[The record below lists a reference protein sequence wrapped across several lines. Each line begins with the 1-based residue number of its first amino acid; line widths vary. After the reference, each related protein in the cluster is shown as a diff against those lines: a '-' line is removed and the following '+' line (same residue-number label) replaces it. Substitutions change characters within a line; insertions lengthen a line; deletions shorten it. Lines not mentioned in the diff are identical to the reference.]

1 LTKEISNS
9 NLFAISFILSL
20 AYLLGFEPFG
30 FQIVGLLSIS
40 GLLFAALNTDEKK
53 ASLIFFLFGLFV
65 YSIGLYWLY
74 ISIHIISGAPKILA
88 VLLII
93 LLASYLSLYHAIFGF
108 NSIAS
113 RVSDLS
119 ASFN

>member
-1 LTKEISNS
+1 MTKEISNS

-74 ISIHIISGAPKILA
+74 ISIHIISFIY
-88 VLLII
+88 II
-93 LLASYLSLYHAIFGF
+93 KNIIDVTKKHIKLPTNHYE
-108 NSIAS
+108 
-113 RVSDLS
+113 
-119 ASFN
+119 